1 MNDKIIIK
9 VIFPS
14 LSKEYDVN
22 IPVNELVWRVNK
34 LIVKAVYDMNG
45 IKFDLG
51 KNNFLMI
58 NKSSGETYKSND
70 IIIDTNI
77 RTGTEIV
84 FLKDLYSE
92 EN

>member
-14 LSKEYDVN
+14 LNKVYDVK

-34 LIVKAVYDMNG
+34 LIAKAIYDMNG
-45 IKFDLG
+45 IKFEIS
-51 KNNFLMI
+51 NTNFIMV
-58 NKSSGETYKSND
+58 NKSSGEIYNNND

-84 FLKDLYSE
+84 FIKDLYSE
-92 EN
+92 G

>member
-14 LSKEYDVN
+14 LNKAYDVK

-45 IKFDLG
+45 IKFDVA
-51 KNNFLMI
+51 KSNFLMI
-58 NKSSGETYKSND
+58 DKTSGETYQNNA

-84 FLKDLYSE
+84 FLKDIFSE
-92 EN
+92 E

>member
-14 LSKEYDVN
+14 LNKVYDVK

-34 LIVKAVYDMNG
+34 LIAKAIYDMNG
-45 IKFDLG
+45 IKFEIS
-51 KNNFLMI
+51 NTNFIMV
-58 NKSSGETYKSND
+58 NKSSGEIYNSND

-84 FLKDLYSE
+84 FIKDLYSE
-92 EN
+92 G

>member
-1 MNDKIIIK
+1 MNNKLIIK

-14 LSKEYDVN
+14 LNKEYDVK
-22 IPVNELVWRVNK
+22 IPVNELVWRINK

-45 IKFDLG
+45 IKYDIS
-51 KNNFLMI
+51 KVNFLMI
-58 NKSSGETYKSND
+58 NKNSGEIYKNND

-84 FLKDLYSE
+84 FLRDS
-92 EN
+92 